1 MKNNRVV
8 IEKHFEAAKG
18 CLSERNKRLICERV
32 VDLNNWGVQ
41 SYGIHLYIFYILQ

>member
-18 CLSERNKRLICERV
+18 CLSVLF
-32 VDLNNWGVQ
+32 L
-41 SYGIHLYIFYILQ
+41 